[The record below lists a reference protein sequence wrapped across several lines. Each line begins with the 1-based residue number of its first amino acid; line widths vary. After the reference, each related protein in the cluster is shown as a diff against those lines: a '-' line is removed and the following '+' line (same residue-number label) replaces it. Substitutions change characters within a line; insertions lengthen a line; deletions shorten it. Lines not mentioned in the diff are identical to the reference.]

1 MAEMND
7 STARLVH
14 GSWGTDGNWD
24 LLQGMTLYWEEDGL
38 RSRLIYNERNTE
50 NSALRS
56 IQADP
61 ASIRETLLRMAE
73 SLKQYDVDY
82 TNQEER

>member
-1 MAEMND
+1 MND